1 MKTQPILGKQ
11 IDDIDISKPL
21 YTQQKTLIEE
31 ALYTHKVIVFKNQKL
46 IQFFN

>member
-21 YTQQKTLIEE
+21 YTQQKKQI
-31 ALYTHKVIVFKNQKL
+31 I
-46 IQFFN
+46 